1 MKRKTFLAVI
11 ASAAMVA
18 AMFGSTA
25 MAKGPG
31 GGPGGGNG
39 GGGGPPTGGDVGNS
53 LSVPAVFVPSLVG
66 APPLA
71 FTTCGEAMAP
81 EDVDTNVAST
91 FSSPLAPAPGGEYY
105 VQKEDKWQAECAT
118 ADPGVDVTADWGDN
132 LTSAPL
138 KAGTPIRTEI
148 GLLVDAGAT
157 LEMTG
162 FTVWKLT
169 DELDRLATYGT
180 RGADD
185 RTDAF
190 AEVRAWDAGAQL
202 KIVRD
207 DGFVV
212 YDGAFSAEINSTGR
226 VVYGYNWQKPL
237 AGTYTITVTVP
248 NLNITAIA
256 AGDNGEVINGE
267 AVITVV
273 VAAKGGG
280 GGIKGGGGADIDG
293 DGIKNKDDNCP
304 AVYNPDQ
311 ADEDGDGKGDACEE
325 EEEATVVA
333 APAPAPGNSADAP
346 GQNKP
351 KK

>member
-1 MKRKTFLAVI
+1 MKRKSFLAII

-39 GGGGPPTGGDVGNS
+39 GGGGPPTGEEFGNN
-53 LSVPAVFVPSLVG
+53 LSVPALFVPSLTG
-66 APPLA
+66 APPLT
-71 FTTCGEAMAP
+71 FTTCGEATAP
-81 EDVDTNVAST
+81 EDVATNVAST
-91 FSSPLAPAPGGEYY
+91 FSAPLAPAPAGDYY
-105 VQKEDKWQAECAT
+105 LQKEDKWQAECAT
-118 ADPGVDVTADWGDN
+118 VAAGVVQVTADWGDN

-148 GLLVDAGAT
+148 GLLVNGGEALG
-157 LEMTG
+157 MTG
-162 FTVWKLT
+162 FNVWKLT

-180 RGADD
+180 RGAAD
-185 RTDAF
+185 RNDAY
-190 AEVRAWDAGAQL
+190 AEVRAWDAGARL

-207 DGFVV
+207 DEFIV
-212 YDGAFSAEINSTGR
+212 YDGAFTAEINSTGR
-226 VVYGYNWQKPL
+226 VVYGFNWQKPL
-237 AGTYTITVTVP
+237 AGTYTITVTAP
-248 NLNITAIA
+248 NVSITGIA
-256 AGDNGEVINGE
+256 AGDNGEVVNGE

-325 EEEATVVA
+325 EEEGATVAV
-333 APAPAPGNSADAP
+333 PAPGNSASAP

-351 KK
+351 TK

>member
-1 MKRKTFLAVI
+1 MKRRTFLAAI

-39 GGGGPPTGGDVGNS
+39 GGGGPPTGEEFGNS
-53 LSVPAVFVPSLVG
+53 LSVPALFVPGLAG

-71 FTTCGEAMAP
+71 FGTCGEATAP
-81 EDVDTNVAST
+81 EDVVTNVAST
-91 FSSPLAPAPGGEYY
+91 FSAPLAPAPAGDYY

-118 ADPGVDVTADWGDN
+118 ADAGTVAVTADWGDN

-148 GLLVDAGAT
+148 GLLVNDGAA
-157 LEMTG
+157 LGMTG
-162 FTVWKLT
+162 YTVWKLT
-169 DELDRLATYGT
+169 NELDRLATYGT
-180 RGADD
+180 RGAAD
-185 RTDAF
+185 RNDAF
-190 AEVRAWDAGAQL
+190 AEVRAWDAGARL

-207 DGFVV
+207 DEFVV
-212 YDGAFSAEINSTGR
+212 YDGAFVAEINSTGR

-237 AGTYTITVTVP
+237 AGTYTITVSAP
-248 NLNITAIA
+248 NVAITGIA
-256 AGDNGEVINGE
+256 DGDNGSVVDGE
-267 AVITVV
+267 AIITVV

-280 GGIKGGGGADIDG
+280 GGASGGGGGADIDG

-311 ADEDGDGKGDACEE
+311 FDFDGDGKGDVCEE
-325 EEEATVVA
+325 EEEGATVAV
-333 APAPAPGNSADAP
+333 PAPGNSGGAP

-351 KK
+351 TK